1 MDFHTLQD
9 FLTFTEGSGYIVMLV
24 ILVCFIPFW
33 FYLTEREKKD

>member
-1 MDFHTLQD
+1 VGFRTLQD
-9 FLTFTEGSGYIVMLV
+9 FLNFTEGSAYIVMLG